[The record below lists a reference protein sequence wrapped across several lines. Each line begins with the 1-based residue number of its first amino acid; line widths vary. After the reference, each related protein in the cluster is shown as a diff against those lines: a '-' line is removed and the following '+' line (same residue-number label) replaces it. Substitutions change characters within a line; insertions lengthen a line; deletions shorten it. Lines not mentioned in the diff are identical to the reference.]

1 MKKRILL
8 ALSLW
13 MLTLCAA
20 WSQTDAEITLKDGS
34 LVHFKETTKAVVL
47 LDLSQAEFGKENT
60 YEEYQRISEDV
71 LPQKL
76 IDRAV
81 SDLCVQFNYQ
91 NKNGMQLQGKGSNAP
106 YQLKVCIHKLNEG
119 SSGGVLN
126 IDDKTSGGAKIN
138 GIISLVEVTSGN
150 TRCVLEFT
158 NITSDSKLSKKARIA
173 GAFEELG
180 FQLGKLVKQ

>member
-8 ALSLW
+8 TLSLW
-13 MLTLCAA
+13 VTTLCAA
-20 WSQTDAEITLKDGS
+20 WSQTDTEIMIKDGS
-34 LVHFKETTKAVVL
+34 LLHFKETVKAVVSV
-47 LDLSQAEFGKENT
+47 DLSQAEFGKENV
-60 YEEYQRISEDV
+60 YEEYQKISEDV

-76 IDRAV
+76 LDRAV

-106 YQLKVCIHKLNEG
+106 YRLEVCIYKLNEG

-126 IDDKTSGGAKIN
+126 IDDKTSGGAKIS
-138 GIISLVEVTSGN
+138 GVISLVEASSGN

-158 NITSDSKLSKKARIA
+158 DITSDSKLSKKARIA

-180 FQLGKLVKQ
+180 FRLGQLVKL